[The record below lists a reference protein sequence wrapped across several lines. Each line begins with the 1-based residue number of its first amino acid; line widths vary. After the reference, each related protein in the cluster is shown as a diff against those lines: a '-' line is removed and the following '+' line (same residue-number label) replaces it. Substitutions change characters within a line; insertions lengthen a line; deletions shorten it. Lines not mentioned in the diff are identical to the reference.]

1 MREPSRWSF
10 SQNAVPRQYFVVD
23 SGRQG
28 HLFLLAQPNGAF
40 FPARSGAA
48 SPGGFFEVSA
58 PFDLGFEYQLLD
70 LTANEKSP
78 RGQTSLAVQAGQPS
92 VWQPND
98 IAPPEVPVTVW
109 LDPAETGH
117 SFTVWS
123 QAPGGPE
130 RFVQVTAQRGSDSGT
145 GVILADG
152 SYRWLAARSAWI
164 QSTVGYGMQF
174 WLTRD
179 ADNAGS
185 GTYQHAGQGYQGGHP
200 ATWSATSAFPSLP
213 DSARNLQARTF
224 HINGARYG
232 HTFSVVHP
240 DTYQVSVNLGGWGTV
255 WAGDGLSMSYMEGS
269 AQIDANQPGWYL
281 YDETLQ
287 EACSTE
293 TTEIF
298 DGWPDFPGAAQ
309 NTLSLTIF
317 GWRSGHILK
326 LRQFNAAAQEIR
338 SFDFGTHG
346 WDILPGSLWLEPSDS
361 APFEVPYFSITMPTD
376 LILGSD
382 PNDPGTNRGF
392 LVEDQ
397 TVQDLSGFFPI
408 VGLGSGAIDLSRW
421 YTPPVEQPYSLSS
434 TRFFHDLVIRCTN
447 GEEYPLT
454 DRATQG
460 DISWGAWGD
469 AWWNA
474 WGFFTANGRH
484 RDGFAH
490 WLIDRST
497 GEVLPLGATSYI
509 ADWVSND
516 TPQNL
521 VASTEG
527 QDSIR
532 ITWAPVAGIEGP
544 SSYQVWRK
552 RADWGYWQ
560 SMGFSPNGDQAFT
573 DAGVAFG
580 VTYTYR
586 VQTSYDQGRSLP
598 SNEVSL
604 ANSDLTRDSDQDGI
618 PDWWEFAVMN
628 GSRFWGWVNGPPY
641 LALYENGVDPLTVD
655 IDEDGL
661 PDWLEIQLGTSK
673 DNPDSDYD
681 GLSDKWELDHGTNPW
696 IADSDGDG
704 ATDGEEAAAGTNPK
718 STASH
723 PPVLRSV
730 FRNVYYDFYDYPS
743 DSQYP
748 DHGTLDKTAS
758 WDPTLNTNEADAA
771 ISAPVALTTLSAN
784 LAQTAFPA
792 TLPAL
797 SATGELLTHAQSSV
811 GLGPVVCP
819 HAQITHRR
827 YWLTVAPAATAP
839 IERTF
844 VIETRRTVNND
855 VKPPT
860 VRTQTVT
867 IPVGQTAS
875 APFDIITA
883 LPVDPEQPVNHYEY
897 MEETPLPVDIVP
909 DFNRDGVIDDKD
921 RGKVSDTEPW
931 RWWINDDD
939 DNGEEAHDDV
949 PRGAGSANRDSANQT
964 VDGSCDLL
972 DFFPVYFDIKKL
984 LEVLPPDQAEYRLV
998 HTQAA
1003 VKFAYTDLTAGEAGN
1018 YFRDASVAEALKGA
1032 ATIEVPAA
1040 GVALTADFLNKIKN
1054 EDGKG
1059 VLIFEGAA
1067 VSNNP
1072 SSVEPLKLEVRKGG
1086 QKIAEVKFPLKLDSV
1101 EKMYRWINLRDK
1113 ANSGP
1118 VARPT
1123 DVTTEPPNRPDRLT
1137 TDKHFV
1143 FVHGYSVTETDA
1155 KGWNA
1160 EIFKRLYQSGMRA
1173 KFTAVT
1179 WRGDQGKITGT
1190 LAPSWLQGATPDYWE
1205 NVTNAFL
1212 TSPHLA
1218 TAANALSGTKLIAG
1232 HSLGNMV
1239 VSSAIKDHALSVSK
1253 YFMLDAA
1260 VALEAYDSS
1269 MQNKRAMSD
1278 YEWSSTLGGSYP
1290 DHLWSAYWGNQF
1302 PTNDGRNK
1310 LTWRERF
1317 GVLPSA
1323 INFYSSG
1330 EEVLDNWFAPP
1341 LLPLPGS
1348 LNAWNKQELL
1358 KGTFLGSL
1366 LTAARQGGWGFNTAW
1381 DKEDRTQ
1388 PQNPDGTYP
1397 KVRRANNDVA
1407 DITPVM
1413 VKIKPFF
1420 IPFAD
1425 ARLHDLA
1432 QGSAAANEYNVRA
1445 KTLAEGI
1452 PSLSFA
1458 AGRNAINGF
1467 DATDNRDLMD
1477 FRTKVNG
1484 TPVWPRGN
1492 NKNWLHS
1499 DIKEVAFRY
1508 NWAAYEEIINMG
1520 QLK

>member
-1 MREPSRWSF
+1 M
-10 SQNAVPRQYFVVD
+10 
-23 SGRQG
+23 
-28 HLFLLAQPNGAF
+28 
-40 FPARSGAA
+40 
-48 SPGGFFEVSA
+48 
-58 PFDLGFEYQLLD
+58 GFEYQLLD

-145 GVILADG
+145 GVVLADG

-164 QSTVGYGMQF
+164 QSTVGYGMQL

-293 TTEIF
+293 TTSIF

-397 TVQDLSGFFPI
+397 TVQDLSGFFPV

-497 GEVLPLGATSYI
+497 GEILPLGATSYI

-897 MEETPLPVDIVP
+897 MEETPLPVEIAGD
-909 DFNRDGVIDDKD
+909 
-921 RGKVSDTEPW
+921 
-931 RWWINDDD
+931 NDDD
-939 DNGEEAHDDV
+939 G
-949 PRGAGSANRDSANQT
+949 
-964 VDGSCDLL
+964 
-972 DFFPVYFDIKKL
+972 DI
-984 LEVLPPDQAEYRLV
+984 DQADR
-998 HTQAA
+998 QA
-1003 VKFAYTDLTAGEAGN
+1003 
-1018 YFRDASVAEALKGA
+1018 RDKHPIVLQRK
-1032 ATIEVPAA
+1032 
-1040 GVALTADFLNKIKN
+1040 LNKTN
-1054 EDGKG
+1054 TART
-1059 VLIFEGAA
+1059 LI
-1067 VSNNP
+1067 
-1072 SSVEPLKLEVRKGG
+1072 VRK
-1086 QKIAEVKFPLKLDSV
+1086 I
-1101 EKMYRWINLRDK
+1101 
-1113 ANSGP
+1113 
-1118 VARPT
+1118 
-1123 DVTTEPPNRPDRLT
+1123 
-1137 TDKHFV
+1137 
-1143 FVHGYSVTETDA
+1143 
-1155 KGWNA
+1155 
-1160 EIFKRLYQSGMRA
+1160 
-1173 KFTAVT
+1173 
-1179 WRGDQGKITGT
+1179 
-1190 LAPSWLQGATPDYWE
+1190 
-1205 NVTNAFL
+1205 
-1212 TSPHLA
+1212 
-1218 TAANALSGTKLIAG
+1218 ALSGVPVKLVKTGDEKIIIKSKQTGAVLMSEAQSESSDIGSFVSQADYEITVEGVDNGKGTIGLKVGDSATPADPMPIRVLNADVIFRNGSQRLADLIGANVSHGGLDSGDGNVHDIGGAGPETLTLAQFYARAVTAIKRRVSFKQTNYMAGRIWEKLFDNMLAGTFDNPTGAKPWNIFTTSDNYATSNCLEWLQKQWRRAVTEVHAELQDSQQKTSFESAYYSGASVKELAPADLLKTIRGSGTQVLTYINTLIAG
-1232 HSLGNMV
+1232 
-1239 VSSAIKDHALSVSK
+1239 A
-1253 YFMLDAA
+1253 
-1260 VALEAYDSS
+1260 
-1269 MQNKRAMSD
+1269 D
-1278 YEWSSTLGGSYP
+1278 YYGKGDVDPNVFHNEW
-1290 DHLWSAYWGNQF
+1290 
-1302 PTNDGRNK
+1302 
-1310 LTWRERF
+1310 E
-1317 GVLPSA
+1317 
-1323 INFYSSG
+1323 
-1330 EEVLDNWFAPP
+1330 
-1341 LLPLPGS
+1341 
-1348 LNAWNKQELL
+1348 
-1358 KGTFLGSL
+1358 
-1366 LTAARQGGWGFNTAW
+1366 GFTILV
-1381 DKEDRTQ
+1381 DPIGPVIEGQIRT
-1388 PQNPDGTYP
+1388 
-1397 KVRRANNDVA
+1397 
-1407 DITPVM
+1407 ITPNSY
-1413 VKIKPFF
+1413 FNSGYF
-1420 IPFAD
+1420 
-1425 ARLHDLA
+1425 
-1432 QGSAAANEYNVRA
+1432 Q
-1445 KTLAEGI
+1445 
-1452 PSLSFA
+1452 
-1458 AGRNAINGF
+1458 
-1467 DATDNRDLMD
+1467 
-1477 FRTKVNG
+1477 
-1484 TPVWPRGN
+1484 
-1492 NKNWLHS
+1492 
-1499 DIKEVAFRY
+1499 EVPY
-1508 NWAAYEEIINMG
+1508 
-1520 QLK
+1520 

>member
-1 MREPSRWSF
+1 M
-10 SQNAVPRQYFVVD
+10 
-23 SGRQG
+23 
-28 HLFLLAQPNGAF
+28 
-40 FPARSGAA
+40 
-48 SPGGFFEVSA
+48 
-58 PFDLGFEYQLLD
+58 GFEYQLLD

-397 TVQDLSGFFPI
+397 TVQDLSGFFPV

-497 GEVLPLGATSYI
+497 GEILPLGATSYI

-586 VQTSYDQGRSLP
+586 VQTAYDQGRSLP

-797 SATGELLTHAQSSV
+797 SATGELLTHAESSV

-897 MEETPLPVDIVP
+897 MEETLLPVEMMVDA
-909 DFNRDGVIDDKD
+909 NRDGEMSFTEAATHDKD
-921 RGKVSDTEPW
+921 GTTAQKPYRFWLNNDQDWSAQGGDYAGDVAPPYQRDGEDTHIQNKRDLEDFTRLWISFKGITEMVKTGGVTLQLEWKPMDGGTTWPADGGNPAINIYRAVETDGGIEYLKSDST
-931 RWWINDDD
+931 
-939 DNGEEAHDDV
+939 A
-949 PRGAGSANRDSANQT
+949 
-964 VDGSCDLL
+964 
-972 DFFPVYFDIKKL
+972 
-984 LEVLPPDQAEYRLV
+984 QAQL
-998 HTQAA
+998 
-1003 VKFAYTDLTAGEAGN
+1003 AGN
-1018 YFRDASVAEALKGA
+1018 YGTREGIAAKGTPMTLPASLLSNLSESQPNLFLLF
-1032 ATIEVPAA
+1032 E
-1040 GVALTADFLNKIKN
+1040 GVR
-1054 EDGKG
+1054 EGKG
-1059 VLIFEGAA
+1059 QLVLT
-1067 VSNNP
+1067 
-1072 SSVEPLKLEVRKGG
+1072 LQKGG
-1086 QKIAEVKFPLKLDSV
+1086 QKIGEYPPLYLALRDV
-1101 EKMYRWINLRDK
+1101 RKMYQRAKGTPDNGFDAPYNSTTNPTTPNIGLTPDENGNPFEQPPDEERK
-1113 ANSGP
+1113 A
-1118 VARPT
+1118 V
-1123 DVTTEPPNRPDRLT
+1123 
-1137 TDKHFV
+1137 V
-1143 FVHGYSVTETDA
+1143 FVHG
-1155 KGWNA
+1155 WNMSYD
-1160 EIFKRLYQSGMRA
+1160 EFLSFSDTMFKRLWWQGYKGRFCSFRWPTLTSASSYNTSEHRAFKYAPALKQYVESLPSGYTRNVAAHSMGNIVTGEALKLGMQVSNYALMQAAVPAGCYDEAQLINEYPMFLNAEQSH
-1173 KFTAVT
+1173 
-1179 WRGDQGKITGT
+1179 
-1190 LAPSWLQGATPDYWE
+1190 PTPD
-1205 NVTNAFL
+1205 F
-1212 TSPHLA
+1212 
-1218 TAANALSGTKLIAG
+1218 AN
-1232 HSLGNMV
+1232 
-1239 VSSAIKDHALSVSK
+1239 
-1253 YFMLDAA
+1253 
-1260 VALEAYDSS
+1260 
-1269 MQNKRAMSD
+1269 
-1278 YEWSSTLGGSYP
+1278 P
-1290 DHLWSAYWGNQF
+1290 DKGYRG
-1302 PTNDGRNK
+1302 
-1310 LTWRERF
+1310 
-1317 GVLPSA
+1317 
-1323 INFYSSG
+1323 
-1330 EEVLDNWFAPP
+1330 
-1341 LLPLPGS
+1341 
-1348 LNAWNKQELL
+1348 LL
-1358 KGTFLGSL
+1358 KGVTGELTNFYNANDFALATGTTLGFSTNWEANQRDYKPDDL
-1366 LTAARQGGWGFNTAW
+1366 PVGPGSYQYAPAATPPDHRGSVSFTLSVGRFVTDPHEMMAFIARPRSRAVGAEGRTGSPIRGGVNLEGSSYGFGNKRY
-1381 DKEDRTQ
+1381 DHSGQFNRTIQVLQ
-1388 PQNPDGTYP
+1388 PFYR
-1397 KVRRANNDVA
+1397 K
-1407 DITPVM
+1407 
-1413 VKIKPFF
+1413 
-1420 IPFAD
+1420 
-1425 ARLHDLA
+1425 
-1432 QGSAAANEYNVRA
+1432 
-1445 KTLAEGI
+1445 LAEKLGV
-1452 PSLSFA
+1452 L
-1458 AGRNAINGF
+1458 
-1467 DATDNRDLMD
+1467 
-1477 FRTKVNG
+1477 
-1484 TPVWPRGN
+1484 TP
-1492 NKNWLHS
+1492 
-1499 DIKEVAFRY
+1499 
-1508 NWAAYEEIINMG
+1508 
-1520 QLK
+1520 Q